1 MKKVDNFHIGL
12 LIFTVLLLLAMG
24 IGWVMNI
31 IKLVNC
37 DFVAPYKCEV
47 IHGIG
52 IIPPV
57 GMVTGWLD
65 VGK

>member
-47 IHGIG
+47 IHAIG

-57 GMVTGWLD
+57 GIVTGWLD